1 MDTLPADVRDIMAVG
16 HTSVVVDEFNNINT
30 FGCNKQGQ
38 LGDNS
43 EEECRSDPGKLGR
56 EFILDQIVML
66 RGHYEEASPL
76 VDPDATSM
84 SAAQNVPDYLYQNY
98 YPRAAA
104 GSWAAGQSAH
114 QKSKATL
121 HPS

>member
-1 MDTLPADVRDIMAVG
+1 MAVG
-16 HTSVVVDEFNNINT
+16 HTSAVLDEFNNINT

-43 EEECRSDPGKLGR
+43 EEECRSVPGKLGR
-56 EFILDQIVML
+56 EFILDQVVML
-66 RGHYEEASPL
+66 RGYYEEAPPF
-76 VDPDATSM
+76 VDPDVTSL
-84 SAAQNVPDYLYQNY
+84 SAAQNVPDYLYQNHV
-98 YPRAAA
+98 PRAAP

-121 HPS
+121 HPN